1 MNSVNKK
8 SFYIF
13 LLAIVCF
20 SSSVFAQEKSQ
31 NYEFCSNNNWSGGDR
46 VSSNELRE
54 INVSPTSLLTVDGKK
69 NGGIKVIGENRSDV
83 LVRACVQAWAKSEE
97 EAQNL
102 VKSIRIE
109 TGSVIQASNTT
120 DENWSVSYQ
129 ILVPRNT
136 NLKLTANNGGISID
150 SVNGNLDFETKNGGV
165 KLDNVGGNVKGRT
178 QNGGVKVSLSGNA
191 FSGSGLDVETQNGG
205 VKLELPSNYAANIE
219 TGTVNG
225 GFSSDFPEL
234 KVEKDENDTNR
245 RSRNKRVNA
254 GINGGGALL
263 RVITTNGGVK
273 ISSSSN

>member
-13 LLAIVCF
+13 LLVIVCF
-20 SSSVFAQEKSQ
+20 STSVFAQEKSK
-31 NYEFCSNNNWSGGDR
+31 NYEFCSNNNWNGNDR
-46 VSSNELRE
+46 VSANELRE
-54 INVSPTSLLTVDGKK
+54 INVSPTGLLTVDGKK
-69 NGGIKVIGENRSDV
+69 NGGIKVLGENRSDI

-97 EAQNL
+97 EAQSL
-102 VKSIRIE
+102 VKAVRIE
-109 TGSVIQASNTT
+109 TGSVIQASNTS

-191 FSGSGLDVETQNGG
+191 FSGSGIDVETTNGG

-234 KVEKDENDTNR
+234 KVEKDENDR
-245 RSRNKRVNA
+245 WSRNKRVNA
-254 GINGGGALL
+254 SINGGGATV

-273 ISSSSN
+273 ISSSGN